1 MAQIGLVVWSRKSKQ
16 EYLNIGTHLELMTAP
31 PQHEPGRRSATI
43 QGYSPGSA
51 SCPPTIVGTSLS
63 LFTPHLAHTAI
74 QGYLWDLQMWSRGIY

>member
-1 MAQIGLVVWSRKSKQ
+1 MAQIGLVVWSSKSKQ
-16 EYLNIGTHLELMTAP
+16 DYWNIGTDLELMTAP

-51 SCPPTIVGTSLS
+51 SPPPTMVGTSPS
-63 LFTPHLAHTAI
+63 LFTPHLAHTG